1 MPYSRQ
7 VLVDRERQLDLRTRA
22 AAALLMIG
30 HESTLTSHTAAV
42 LHGCTAAD
50 ADTVHVR
57 VGYGRKLRRPY
68 GVMIHQGLIDDD
80 EIVTVDGLRTHVLE
94 CAIAELLCWAP
105 RRTALACADQAFALQ
120 RVDDREYFRAALADR
135 IEARRD
141 PRGQRRAE
149 PLLDLAT
156 GLAESPA
163 ESWLLLC
170 FFDIGLPIP
179 RLQVPV
185 RDVAGRVR
193 YRLDFAWE
201 EARVAVEYDGYVAH
215 ELRATQDA
223 ARDEDLRRRGWTVIR
238 ATSVDLRDPRPLC
251 AAVSFALHR
260 RRSAA

>member
-1 MPYSRQ
+1 M
-7 VLVDRERQLDLRTRA
+7 V
-22 AAALLMIG
+22 G

-68 GVMIHQGLIDDD
+68 GLMIHQGVIDDD
-80 EIVTVDGLRTHVLE
+80 EIVIVDGLRTHVLE

-120 RVDDREYFRAALADR
+120 VVDERQYFRAALADR

-156 GLAESPA
+156 GLS
-163 ESWLLLC
+163 STTVLWHTSC
-170 FFDIGLPIP
+170 GRP
-179 RLQVPV
+179 RTPLAM
-185 RDVAGRVR
+185 R
-193 YRLDFAWE
+193 
-201 EARVAVEYDGYVAH
+201 
-215 ELRATQDA
+215 
-223 ARDEDLRRRGWTVIR
+223 
-238 ATSVDLRDPRPLC
+238 TSVDGAGR
-251 AAVSFALHR
+251 
-260 RRSAA
+260 